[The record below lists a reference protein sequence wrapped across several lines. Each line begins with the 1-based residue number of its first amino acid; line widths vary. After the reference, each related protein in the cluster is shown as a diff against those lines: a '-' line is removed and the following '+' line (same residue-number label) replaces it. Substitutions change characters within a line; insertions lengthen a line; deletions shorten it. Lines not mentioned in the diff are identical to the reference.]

1 MFTARINHFLFFAT
15 LICQL
20 LFIET
25 SSAQTEADLSTEV
38 STHMVQLTEALLK
51 RDSVTLSR
59 LLSDEVT
66 YGHSNGLTQTKAEA
80 IRSVMSLQHEYR
92 RIDTRK
98 QHVRLYG
105 NTAIVNTEVS
115 VSMRFEEKP
124 LELDMDILFVWFREN
139 NQWQLL
145 ARQSVR
151 NP

>member
-1 MFTARINHFLFFAT
+1 
-15 LICQL
+15 
-20 LFIET
+20 
-25 SSAQTEADLSTEV
+25 
-38 STHMVQLTEALLK
+38 
-51 RDSVTLSR
+51 
-59 LLSDEVT
+59 
-66 YGHSNGLTQTKAEA
+66 
-80 IRSVMSLQHEYR
+80 
-92 RIDTRK
+92 
-98 QHVRLYG
+98 VRLYG